1 MSEPEQYQ
9 QAAPPVHPEG
19 VRYSPG
25 VFAVMALVIV
35 FVLYQLVGGG
45 ISLLITGG
53 SFSPANV
60 NVARAVTLMAQFL
73 LLLLPTLWL
82 IRLQHSK
89 ISKAVPW
96 TMPGLVE
103 VFLVI
108 VGMVALLQA
117 AEGYMYF
124 QDMIPLPESIRP
136 IVEKVKEMIDQAY
149 RILVSSSSLS
159 ELGWVLAV
167 VAFTPAICEEILFRG
182 LVQKNVSLS
191 TNAVKGFVI
200 TGIIFGL
207 YHFNPFLAVPL
218 IALGIYFSFLR
229 YRSRSIIVPMIAHFV
244 NNTIS
249 TVGVYVYGYDNSDM
263 PSILSEN
270 QSVISVLSTTILFI
284 LIFILAMTMY
294 IKITEKNFRVEQ
306 DASPQIGSIS

>member
-1 MSEPEQYQ
+1 MNEIGYNQ
-9 QAAPPVHPEG
+9 QATQGHPEG

-25 VFAVMALVIV
+25 LFTLTALLIV
-35 FVLYQLVGGG
+35 FVLYQIVGGG

-53 SFSPANV
+53 SFSPQNV
-60 NVARAVTLMAQFL
+60 TVARAATLIAQFL
-73 LLLLPTLWL
+73 LLLLPTLLL
-82 IRLQHSK
+82 IRLQHTK
-89 ISKAVPW
+89 ISNAVPW
-96 TMPGLVE
+96 TMPGLFE

-108 VGMVALLQA
+108 VGMVALLQV

-136 IVEKVKEMIDQAY
+136 VIDKLKEMIDQAY
-149 RILVSSSSLS
+149 RILVSSSSLA

-182 LVQKNVSLS
+182 LVQKNISLS
-191 TNAVKGFVI
+191 TNTTKGFII

-207 YHFNPFLAVPL
+207 YHFNPFLTIPL
-218 IALGIYFSFLR
+218 ISLGIYFSFLR

-244 NNTIS
+244 NNAIS
-249 TVGVYVYGYDNSDM
+249 TIGVYVYGYDNSDM
-263 PSILSEN
+263 PSLLSDN

-284 LIFILAMTMY
+284 LIFIVAMIMY
-294 IKITEKNFRVEQ
+294 MNITKKKFQ
-306 DASPQIGSIS
+306 DRQEVSPQIGAGS